1 MNQNRIYRD
10 EVVLGKEIFV
20 FGSNIRGLH
29 GGGAA
34 LFAKKYCGAIMGEG
48 DGPQGMSYAL
58 PTKYYFDRS
67 VTVER
72 LADNVEAFKN
82 YARENSDKMFFVTRV
97 GCGLAGFKDADVA
110 PMFTDAPLNCVLPTA
125 WRSIVEEAP

>member
-29 GGGAA
+29 SGGAA

-125 WRSIVEEAP
+125 WRSIVEETP